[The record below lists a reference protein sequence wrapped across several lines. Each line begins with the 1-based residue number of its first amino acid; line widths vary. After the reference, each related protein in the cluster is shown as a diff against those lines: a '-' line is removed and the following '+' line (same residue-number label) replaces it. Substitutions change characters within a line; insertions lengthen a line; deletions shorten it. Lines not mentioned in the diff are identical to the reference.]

1 MKGRCMLLAAV
12 AVAVAA
18 TFATPSSAQADRAG
32 APVVVAAVPVSMA
45 FGTNIVA
52 PRWEVRLDTCANPP
66 PCPVDVDFTVGEIQ
80 SGSAGAILWADQS
93 SAGFRTLTAYLTDGT
108 SNLLGWGVLA
118 PISPSFAVGTESFTT
133 ESMFL
138 NSDPSGSDLQGWS
151 LSRIGFAVEAAT
163 IDSPGQDLN
172 HDGIWQTSTSAA
184 SSSLRP
190 YSSTT
195 RTAWTTSGAH
205 FAGLTCHRSAT
216 SANASA
222 TWSAYRRSNQSS
234 FRAFRGGERTASA
247 SDGFP
252 STRPRFTVRLSAE
265 LCGWPRT
272 PPANSRTCRSRT
284 LQLVHLY
291 FERGS
296 PKAQPAARR
305 WLVRYLSEGTPSL
318 RDVAKVTASLAEAR
332 SRRAG

>member
-172 HDGIWQTSTSAA
+172 HDGIWTDVNV
-184 SSSLRP
+184 
-190 YSSTT
+190 
-195 RTAWTTSGAH
+195 SGKFLFEALLFDH
-205 FAGLTCHRSAT
+205 KDCMDDQ
-216 SANASA
+216 
-222 TWSAYRRSNQSS
+222 W
-234 FRAFRGGERTASA
+234 
-247 SDGFP
+247 
-252 STRPRFTVRLSAE
+252 
-265 LCGWPRT
+265 
-272 PPANSRTCRSRT
+272 RT
-284 LQLVHLY
+284 LRRPDL
-291 FERGS
+291 S
-296 PKAQPAARR
+296 PFRNLGECISYVVGVP
-305 WLVRYLSEGTPSL
+305 SE
-318 RDVAKVTASLAEAR
+318 
-332 SRRAG
+332 